1 MVLYVDFD
9 PAQQAFVAVCDD
21 DQVIKLKATDIAAAE
36 AEADELDEG
45 VLWDEC

>member
-9 PAQQAFVAVCDD
+9 AAQQVFVAVCDD
-21 DQVIKLKATDIAAAE
+21 DQVIKLKATTISAAE

-45 VLWDEC
+45 WIWDEM